1 MKLVKTASGKKKL
14 KISKKEW
21 KNIGKKAGWM
31 KVAYHDEI
39 KPSNHESASPK
50 DMSIGVFQENMI
62 KTWTKD
68 AGRFDPKYN
77 KGNGNYSVT
86 LYMGEDG
93 MYSLDESDGAPIEA
107 TIVYMYYPAEQPH
120 FGRDYSE
127 PGSPESVD
135 VLKVIVAGED
145 VQDKV
150 ALNDVDKEILEN
162 KLIDSYRSKI
172 EAIAEDAYESE
183 GELKRDTEDMY
194 SDVDADSMTLRD
206 AGWGTDEDYGS
217 ASDML

>member
-21 KNIGKKAGWM
+21 KNIGKKNGWM
-31 KVAYHDEI
+31 KEAYHNEI
-39 KPSNHESASPK
+39 KSSNQESANSK
-50 DMSIGVFQENMI
+50 DVSISVFQENML
-62 KTWTKD
+62 KTWTKN
-68 AGRFDPKYN
+68 AGKFNPKYN
-77 KGNGNYSVT
+77 KGKGNYSIT

-93 MYSLDESDGAPIEA
+93 MYSLDESNGAPIEA
-107 TIVYMYYPAEQPH
+107 TINYMYYPAEQPH

-172 EAIAEDAYESE
+172 EAITEDAYQAED
-183 GELKRDTEDMY
+183 ELKRDTEDMY
-194 SDVDADSMTLRD
+194 SDVDADAMTLRD